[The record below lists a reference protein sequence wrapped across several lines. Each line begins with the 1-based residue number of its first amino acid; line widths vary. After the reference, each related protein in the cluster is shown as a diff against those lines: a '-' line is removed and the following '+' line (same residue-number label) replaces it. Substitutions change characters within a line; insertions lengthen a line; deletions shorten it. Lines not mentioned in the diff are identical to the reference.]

1 MSDDKQLRITRW
13 KPNPARTAF
22 DIEIEL
28 SADVLDRLAARAL
41 QLDCTVE
48 ELVEQALANVGVN

>member
-13 KPNPARTAF
+13 KPNRARTVF

-28 SADVLDRLAARAL
+28 SADVIDRLAARAL

-48 ELVEQALANVGVN
+48 ELVEQALVTVGAG